1 MPVPDF
7 QSLLLPV
14 LRALADGKDTPIRD
28 VRERVASAEGVTDG
42 DLREMLPSGRARV
55 FANRVSWALNYLLR
69 AALVARARRGVYRI
83 ADEGERLLA
92 KPPGRLDVRYL
103 RRFPAFVE
111 GEKKRRR
118 GSGPEREPNV
128 ERSDTPEEALEA
140 ADRELT
146 EALEA
151 EVLDRLRKASPSFL
165 ERVVVSLLVAMGY
178 GGGDAAMGRV
188 TGGTGDGGIDGTIK
202 EDKLGLDEVYLQAKK
217 YAGGSTVGVGELR
230 NFVGALVG
238 ARAQKG
244 VLVTTADFTVSAKD
258 FAIQSPK
265 RVVLINGRRLA
276 RLMVRHDVGVRVRDP
291 HRPPILIK
299 GIDEDFFDQP

>member
-7 QSLLLPV
+7 QSLMLPV
-14 LRALADGKDTPIRD
+14 LRALADGNDTAVRE
-28 VRERVASAEGVTDG
+28 VRERVANAEGLTDK
-42 DLREMLPSGRARV
+42 DMQEMLPSGRQRT
-55 FANRVSWALNYLLR
+55 FTNRVAWALNYLLR
-69 AALVARARRGVYRI
+69 AALVERVRRGVYRV
-83 ADEGERLLA
+83 ADEGKRLLA
-92 KPPGRLDVRYL
+92 KPPKRLNIRYL
-103 RRFPAFVE
+103 RRFPAFVAS
-111 GEKKRRR
+111 KKEAER
-118 GSGPEREPNV
+118 GPDKPSG
-128 ERSDTPEEALEA
+128 TPEEALEA

-146 EALEA
+146 EAMEA

-178 GGGDAAMGRV
+178 GGGDASMGCV
-188 TGGTGDGGIDGTIK
+188 TGGAGDGGIDGTIK

-217 YAGGSTVGVGELR
+217 YASGSTVGVGELR

-244 VLVTTADFTVSAKD
+244 VLVTTADFTASAKD
-258 FAIQSPK
+258 FAAQSPK

-299 GIDEDFFDQP
+299 SIDEDFFDHG

>member
-7 QSLLLPV
+7 QSLMLPV
-14 LRALADGKDTPIRD
+14 LRALADGKDTPVRD
-28 VRERVASAEGVTDG
+28 VRERVASAEGLTDE
-42 DLREMLPSGRARV
+42 DLQEMLPSGQQPT
-55 FANRVSWALNYLLR
+55 FTNRVAWALNYLLR
-69 AALVARARRGVYRI
+69 AALVERVRRGVYRI
-83 ADEGERLLA
+83 ADEGKRLLA
-92 KPPGRLDVRYL
+92 KPPKRLSIGYL

-111 GEKKRRR
+111 GAKKRRR
-118 GSGPEREPNV
+118 GSGPEREPTV

-151 EVLDRLRKASPSFL
+151 EVLDRLRKASSSFL

-217 YAGGSTVGVGELR
+217 YASGSTVGVGELR

-244 VLVTTADFTVSAKD
+244 VFVTTADFTASAKD
-258 FAIQSPK
+258 FAIQSPQ

-291 HRPPILIK
+291 HRRPILIK

>member
-7 QSLLLPV
+7 QSLMLPV
-14 LRALADGKDTPIRD
+14 LRALANGKAAPVRQ
-28 VRERVASAEGVTDG
+28 VRERVAKAEGLKDE
-42 DLREMLPSGRARV
+42 DLREMLPSGRQRAFV
-55 FANRVSWALNYLLR
+55 NRVAWALNYLLR
-69 AALVARARRGVYRI
+69 AALVERVRRGVYRTT
-83 ADEGERLLA
+83 DEGKRLLA
-92 KPPGRLDVRYL
+92 KPPKRVDIPYL
-103 RRFPAFVE
+103 RRFPAFAE
-111 GEKKRRR
+111 GEKKRERQ
-118 GSGPEREPNV
+118 GDDEPSG
-128 ERSDTPEEALEA
+128 TPEEALEA

-178 GGGDAAMGRV
+178 GGGDASMGRV
-188 TGGTGDGGIDGTIK
+188 TGGAGDGGIDGTIK

-217 YAGGSTVGVGELR
+217 YASGSTVGVGELR

-238 ARAQKG
+238 AHAQKG
-244 VLVTTADFTVSAKD
+244 VLVTTADFTASAKA
-258 FAIQSPK
+258 FAAQSPK

-299 GIDEDFFDQP
+299 GIDEDFFDQA

>member
-7 QSLLLPV
+7 QSLMLPV
-14 LRALADGKDTPIRD
+14 LRALADGKDIPVRN
-28 VRERVASAEGVTDG
+28 VRERVASAEGLTDE
-42 DLREMLPSGRARV
+42 DLREMLSSGRDRV
-55 FANRVSWALNYLLR
+55 FSNRVAWALSYLLR
-69 AALVARARRGVYRI
+69 AALVARVRRGVYQI
-83 ADEGERLLA
+83 AEEGERLLA
-92 KPPGRLDVRYL
+92 KPPHRVDIRYL

-111 GEKKRRR
+111 GEKKRQREAGR
-118 GSGPEREPNV
+118 ERATEPSG
-128 ERSDTPEEALEA
+128 TPEEALEA

-178 GGGDAAMGRV
+178 GGGDASMGRV
-188 TGGTGDGGIDGTIK
+188 TGGAGDGGIDGTIK
-202 EDKLGLDEVYLQAKK
+202 EDRLGLDEVYLQAKK

-244 VLVTTADFTVSAKD
+244 VLVTTADFTASAKA
-258 FAIQSPK
+258 FAAQSPK

-291 HRPPILIK
+291 HRRPILIK
-299 GIDEDFFDQP
+299 GLDEDFFDQG

>member
-7 QSLLLPV
+7 QSLMLPV
-14 LRALADGKDTPIRD
+14 LRALANGKAASVRQ
-28 VRERVASAEGVTDG
+28 VRERVAKAEGLKDE
-42 DLREMLPSGRARV
+42 DLREMLPSGRQRAFV
-55 FANRVSWALNYLLR
+55 NRVAWALNYLLR
-69 AALVARARRGVYRI
+69 AALVERVRRGVYRI
-83 ADEGERLLA
+83 ADDGKRLLV
-92 KPPGRLDVRYL
+92 KPPKRVDIPYL
-103 RRFPAFVE
+103 RRLPTFIE
-111 GEKKRRR
+111 GEKRR
-118 GSGPEREPNV
+118 EREAAEP
-128 ERSDTPEEALEA
+128 SGTPEEALEA

-178 GGGDAAMGRV
+178 GGGDASMGRV
-188 TGGTGDGGIDGTIK
+188 TGGAGDGGIDGTIK

-217 YAGGSTVGVGELR
+217 YASGSTVGVGELR

-244 VLVTTADFTVSAKD
+244 VLVTTADFTASAKA
-258 FAIQSPK
+258 FAAQSPK

-299 GIDEDFFDQP
+299 AIDEDFFDQG

>member
-1 MPVPDF
+1 
-7 QSLLLPV
+7 
-14 LRALADGKDTPIRD
+14 
-28 VRERVASAEGVTDG
+28 
-42 DLREMLPSGRARV
+42 MLPSGRQRAFV
-55 FANRVSWALNYLLR
+55 NRVAWALSYLLR
-69 AALVARARRGVYRI
+69 AALIERVRRGVYRVS
-83 ADEGERLLA
+83 DDGKRLLA
-92 KPPGRLDVRYL
+92 KPPDRVDIRYL

-111 GEKKRRR
+111 GEKRR
-118 GSGPEREPNV
+118 EHEPA
-128 ERSDTPEEALEA
+128 EPPRTPEEALET

-165 ERVVVSLLVAMGY
+165 ERVVVNLLVAMGY
-178 GGGDAAMGRV
+178 GGGDVSMGRV

-238 ARAQKG
+238 AHAQKG
-244 VLVTTADFTVSAKD
+244 VLVTTADFTASAKE
-258 FAIQSPK
+258 FAAQSPK

-276 RLMVRHDVGVRVRDP
+276 RLMVRHDVGVRVQDP

-299 GIDEDFFDQP
+299 GIDEDFFDQG

>member
-7 QSLLLPV
+7 QSLMLPV
-14 LRALADGKDTPIRD
+14 LRALADGKDTPVRD
-28 VRERVASAEGVTDG
+28 VRERVASAEGLTDK
-42 DLREMLPSGRARV
+42 DLQEMLPSGRQRT
-55 FANRVSWALNYLLR
+55 FTNRVAWALDYLLR
-69 AALVARARRGVYRI
+69 AALVERVRRGVYRV
-83 ADEGERLLA
+83 ADEGKRLLA
-92 KPPGRLDVRYL
+92 KPPKRLNIRYL
-103 RRFPAFVE
+103 RRFPAFVASKKE
-111 GEKKRRR
+111 AEKGPDKP
-118 GSGPEREPNV
+118 SG
-128 ERSDTPEEALEA
+128 TPEEALEA

-146 EALEA
+146 EAMEA

-178 GGGDAAMGRV
+178 GGGDASMGRV
-188 TGGTGDGGIDGTIK
+188 TGGAGDGGIDGTIK

-217 YAGGSTVGVGELR
+217 YASGSTVGVGELR

-244 VLVTTADFTVSAKD
+244 VLVTTADFTASAKD
-258 FAIQSPK
+258 FAAQSPK

-299 GIDEDFFDQP
+299 SIDEDFFDHG

>member
-7 QSLLLPV
+7 QSLMLPV
-14 LRALADGKDTPIRD
+14 LRALANGKATPVRQ
-28 VRERVASAEGVTDG
+28 VRERVAKAEGLKDE
-42 DLREMLPSGRARV
+42 DLREMLPSGRHRA
-55 FANRVSWALNYLLR
+55 FANRVAWALNYLLR
-69 AALVARARRGVYRI
+69 AALVERVRRGVYRI
-83 ADEGERLLA
+83 TDEGKRLLA
-92 KPPGRLDVRYL
+92 KPPKRVDIPYL
-103 RRFPAFVE
+103 RRFPAFAE
-111 GEKKRRR
+111 GEKKR
-118 GSGPEREPNV
+118 ERQGDDEPS
-128 ERSDTPEEALEA
+128 RTPEEALEA

-178 GGGDAAMGRV
+178 GGGDASMGRV
-188 TGGTGDGGIDGTIK
+188 TGGAGDGGIDGTIK

-217 YAGGSTVGVGELR
+217 YASGSTVGVGELR

-238 ARAQKG
+238 AHAQKG
-244 VLVTTADFTVSAKD
+244 VLVTTADFTASAEA
-258 FAIQSPK
+258 FAAQSPK
-265 RVVLINGRRLA
+265 RVVLINGRRLS

-299 GIDEDFFDQP
+299 GIDEDFFDQA

>member
-7 QSLLLPV
+7 WSLMLPV
-14 LRALADGKDTPIRD
+14 LRAVADGKGTHVRD
-28 VRERVASAEGVTDG
+28 VRERVASAEGLTDA
-42 DLREMLPSGRARV
+42 DLREMLPSGRVRV
-55 FANRVSWALNYLLR
+55 FANRVAWALNHLLR
-69 AALVARARRGVYRI
+69 AALVTRVRRGVYRI

-92 KPPGRLDVRYL
+92 KPPERLDIRYL
-103 RRFPAFVE
+103 RRFPPFVE
-111 GEKKRRR
+111 GERKRQRER
-118 GSGPEREPNV
+118 GREREPTV

-165 ERVVVSLLVAMGY
+165 EQVVVSLLVAMGY
-178 GGGDAAMGRV
+178 GGGDTSMGRV
-188 TGGTGDGGIDGTIK
+188 TGGAGDGGIDGTIK

-217 YAGGSTVGVGELR
+217 YASGSTVGVGELR

-244 VLVTTADFTVSAKD
+244 VLVTTADFTASAKD
-258 FAIQSPK
+258 FAAQSPK

-299 GIDEDFFDQP
+299 AIDEDFFDHG

>member
-7 QSLLLPV
+7 QSLMLPV
-14 LRALADGKDTPIRD
+14 LRALADGNDTAVRE
-28 VRERVASAEGVTDG
+28 VRERVANAEGLTDK
-42 DLREMLPSGRARV
+42 DLQEMLPSGRQRT
-55 FANRVSWALNYLLR
+55 FTNRVAWALDYLLR
-69 AALVARARRGVYRI
+69 AALVERVRRGVYRV
-83 ADEGERLLA
+83 ADEGKRLLA
-92 KPPGRLDVRYL
+92 KPPKRLNIRYL
-103 RRFPAFVE
+103 RRFPAFVASKKE
-111 GEKKRRR
+111 AEKGPDKP
-118 GSGPEREPNV
+118 SG
-128 ERSDTPEEALEA
+128 TPEEALEA

-146 EALEA
+146 EAMEA

-178 GGGDAAMGRV
+178 GGGDASMGRV
-188 TGGTGDGGIDGTIK
+188 TGGAGDGGIDGTIK

-217 YAGGSTVGVGELR
+217 YASGSTVGVGELR

-244 VLVTTADFTVSAKD
+244 VLVTTADFTASAKD
-258 FAIQSPK
+258 FAAQSPK

-291 HRPPILIK
+291 HRRPILIK
-299 GIDEDFFDQP
+299 SIDEDFFDHG

>member
-7 QSLLLPV
+7 QSLMLPV
-14 LRALADGKDTPIRD
+14 LRAVADGKDTHVRD
-28 VRERVASAEGVTDG
+28 VRERVASAEGLTDA
-42 DLREMLPSGRARV
+42 DLREMLPSGRVRV
-55 FANRVSWALNYLLR
+55 FANRVAWALNYLLR
-69 AALVARARRGVYRI
+69 AALVARVRRGVYRI

-92 KPPGRLDVRYL
+92 KPPDRLDIRYL
-103 RRFPAFVE
+103 RRFPPFVE
-111 GEKKRRR
+111 GEKKRQRER
-118 GSGPEREPNV
+118 GREREPTV

-165 ERVVVSLLVAMGY
+165 EQVVVGLLVAMGY
-178 GGGDAAMGRV
+178 GGGDASMGRV
-188 TGGTGDGGIDGTIK
+188 TGGAGDGGIDGTIK

-217 YAGGSTVGVGELR
+217 YASGSTVGVGELR

-244 VLVTTADFTVSAKD
+244 VLVTTADFTASAKD
-258 FAIQSPK
+258 FAAQSPK

-299 GIDEDFFDQP
+299 AIDEDFFDHG

>member
-7 QSLLLPV
+7 QSLMLPV
-14 LRALADGKDTPIRD
+14 LRALADGNDTPVRE
-28 VRERVASAEGVTDG
+28 VRERVASAEGLTDK
-42 DLREMLPSGRARV
+42 DLQEMLPSGRQRA
-55 FANRVSWALNYLLR
+55 FTNRVAWALNYLLR
-69 AALVARARRGVYRI
+69 AALVERARRGVYRV
-83 ADEGERLLA
+83 ADEGKRLLA
-92 KPPGRLDVRYL
+92 KPPNRLNIRHL
-103 RRFPAFVE
+103 RRFPAFVASKKE
-111 GEKKRRR
+111 AEKGPDKP
-118 GSGPEREPNV
+118 SG
-128 ERSDTPEEALEA
+128 TPEEALEA

-146 EALEA
+146 EAMEA

-178 GGGDAAMGRV
+178 GGGDASMGRV
-188 TGGTGDGGIDGTIK
+188 TGGAGDGGIDGTIK
-202 EDKLGLDEVYLQAKK
+202 EDRLGLDEVYLQAKK
-217 YAGGSTVGVGELR
+217 YASGSTVGVGELR

-244 VLVTTADFTVSAKD
+244 VLVTTADFTASAKD
-258 FAIQSPK
+258 FAAQSPK

-299 GIDEDFFDQP
+299 AIDEDFFDHG